1 MATVEYA
8 LDRPDLGGPFRNY
21 LKSVRLGGEAE

>member
-8 LDRPDLGGPFRNY
+8 LDRPDLGGPFRDY
-21 LKSVRLGGEAE
+21 LRSLGLGNVED